1 MPFPQ
6 QMPFSQGAKGGKMN
20 NLGENFFYVP
30 FDSLGCLLFETTC

>member
-6 QMPFSQGAKGGKMN
+6 QMPCSQGAKGGKMN
-20 NLGENFFYVP
+20 NLGENFFYAP